1 MLKILVVD
9 DEPRVR
15 RGVSKLIEM
24 YPEKYELMKCCSNAK
39 EAVEALGTCVPDV
52 IVTDIKMPDQD
63 GLELIKHLKHRYY
76 NLDFIILSG
85 YGDFEYAKKA
95 LQYQVYDFLL
105 KPLKAEDLYTALDGV
120 MEKRKKNR
128 VIRTESLDDNYFFNL
143 IRSTDKEEEKKN
155 LQALNLYGKESRYRV
170 IVLDLENIPGT
181 KKVPELLK
189 NDGKKFFPNVQYIYS
204 CFGYQLILVWEE
216 ELDRDSLERFLLD
229 FSDYLCGKIYM
240 GISNSFTSY
249 TDIKDAY
256 FEALNAVKQYIY
268 DPEQTITYY
277 NSLPDGK
284 ETAFPAELCDK
295 IINAVKTGNT
305 ESMEKWMGQFWAYY
319 KKKKC
324 GILRLKRHLL
334 LLTGDFEALAE
345 ELGMDTVYCNAIRD
359 FTGNIEEIRAV
370 SEIEEIWEKNL
381 QAMTK
386 EAGEIAGRRMNALYL
401 DQILGYVQE
410 NYMNDISL
418 DDVADHVNLSVG
430 YLSNYF
436 KGKMDMTFVDYL
448 TQFRLEKAKDLL
460 AHTNEKIYKIA
471 EMVGYQ
477 NSQYFV
483 TIFKRKIGVT
493 PLEYRKYLTK

>member
-1 MLKILVVD
+1 M
-9 DEPRVR
+9 
-15 RGVSKLIEM
+15 
-24 YPEKYELMKCCSNAK
+24 
-39 EAVEALGTCVPDV
+39 
-52 IVTDIKMPDQD
+52 
-63 GLELIKHLKHRYY
+63 
-76 NLDFIILSG
+76 
-85 YGDFEYAKKA
+85 
-95 LQYQVYDFLL
+95 
-105 KPLKAEDLYTALDGV
+105 
-120 MEKRKKNR
+120 
-128 VIRTESLDDNYFFNL
+128 
-143 IRSTDKEEEKKN
+143 
-155 LQALNLYGKESRYRV
+155 
-170 IVLDLENIPGT
+170 
-181 KKVPELLK
+181 
-189 NDGKKFFPNVQYIYS
+189 
-204 CFGYQLILVWEE
+204 
-216 ELDRDSLERFLLD
+216 
-229 FSDYLCGKIYM
+229 
-240 GISNSFTSY
+240 
-249 TDIKDAY
+249 
-256 FEALNAVKQYIY
+256 
-268 DPEQTITYY
+268 
-277 NSLPDGK
+277 
-284 ETAFPAELCDK
+284 
-295 IINAVKTGNT
+295 
-305 ESMEKWMGQFWAYY
+305 
-319 KKKKC
+319 
-324 GILRLKRHLL
+324 
-334 LLTGDFEALAE
+334 AE